1 MAGTKRDNANESAI
15 DRRLAELGITLPDPS
30 SPAAQYVPYV
40 RTGALVFISGQTP
53 RLAGNV
59 THSGKVGRDVKLAD
73 AAAAARVCGLNLLAH
88 LKIACG
94 GNLDRVVRCV
104 RLTGYVNSD
113 PDFTS
118 QPQVVNGASELMVEV
133 FADRGRHARTA
144 ISAVALPSNAS
155 VEVEAIFEIDASD

>member
-1 MAGTKRDNANESAI
+1 MAGITRDDAKENAIA
-15 DRRLAELGITLPDPS
+15 RRLAELGITLPDPS

-40 RTGALVFISGQTP
+40 RTGSLVFISGQTP
-53 RLAGNV
+53 RLGGKV
-59 THSGKVGRDVKLAD
+59 SHSGKVGREVKLPD
-73 AAAAARVCGLNLLAH
+73 AVAAARVCGLNLLAH

-94 GNLDRVVRCV
+94 GNLGRVVRCV

-133 FADRGRHARTA
+133 FGDRGRHARTA

-155 VEVEAIFEIDASD
+155 VEVDAIFEIDADD

>member
-1 MAGTKRDNANESAI
+1 MAGITRDDAKENAI

-40 RTGALVFISGQTP
+40 RTGSLVFISGQTP
-53 RLAGNV
+53 RLDAKV

-94 GNLDRVVRCV
+94 GDLDRVVRCV
-104 RLTGYVNSD
+104 RVTGYVNSD

-118 QPQVVNGASELMVEV
+118 QPQVVNGASELIVEV
-133 FADRGRHARTA
+133 FGDRGRHARTA

-155 VEVEAIFEIDASD
+155 VEVEAIFEIDADE

>member
-1 MAGTKRDNANESAI
+1 
-15 DRRLAELGITLPDPS
+15 
-30 SPAAQYVPYV
+30 
-40 RTGALVFISGQTP
+40 
-53 RLAGNV
+53 
-59 THSGKVGRDVKLAD
+59 
-73 AAAAARVCGLNLLAH
+73 VCGLNLLAH

-113 PDFTS
+113 PGFTS

>member
-1 MAGTKRDNANESAI
+1 MAGITHDDAKENAI
-15 DRRLAELGITLPDPS
+15 DRRLAELGISLPEPS

-40 RTGALVFISGQTP
+40 RTGSLVFISGQTP
-53 RLAGNV
+53 RLDSKV
-59 THSGKVGRDVKLAD
+59 THSGTVGRDVKLAD
-73 AAAAARVCGLNLLAH
+73 AAVAARVCGLNLLGH

-118 QPQVVNGASELMVEV
+118 QPQVVNGASELIVEV
-133 FADRGRHARTA
+133 FGDRGRHARTA
-144 ISAVALPSNAS
+144 ISAIALPSNAS
-155 VEVEAIFEIDASD
+155 VEVEAIFEIDAND